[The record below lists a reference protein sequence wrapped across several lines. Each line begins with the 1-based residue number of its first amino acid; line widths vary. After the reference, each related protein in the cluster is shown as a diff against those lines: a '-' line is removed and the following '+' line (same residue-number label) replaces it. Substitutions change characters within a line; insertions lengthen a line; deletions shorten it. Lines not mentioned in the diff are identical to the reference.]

1 MKKFTPLIMLC
12 MCLLL
17 SNPVYAY
24 SDTSTIVGYTKD
36 GIFYEAI
43 TLEMNSSLSLYG
55 NADIVTLTKEI
66 TFTGMVTPNESL
78 SWTET
83 INGTTYSGTMYLQ
96 NYYYYAGETVATY
109 KGTLYAQ

>member
-12 MCLLL
+12 ICLLL
-17 SNPVYAY
+17 STPVYA
-24 SDTSTIVGYTKD
+24 SNDTSTIVGYTRG

-43 TLEMNSSLSLYG
+43 TLEMDSSLSLYG
-55 NADIVTLTKEI
+55 NADIVTLTKKI
-66 TFTGMVTPNESL
+66 TFAGMVTPNESL

-83 INGTTYSGTMYLQ
+83 ISGTIYSGTIYLQ
-96 NYYYYAGETVATY
+96 NYYYAGETVATY